1 MSYVLSLRSIKG
13 PVLDV
18 EYRKRKKKEE
28 GEEEKE
34 KERSRCKEILL
45 GTAKGKRVGLAT
57 QVSARHDTDSRTLD
71 VIYTLGAHL

>member
-28 GEEEKE
+28 EEEE